1 MDSCDS
7 ILEIKGVKPTPNRIL
22 VLRAMLDAGHP
33 VSLAELDSILG
44 TVDRSSIFR
53 VLSLFA
59 RTHVAHE
66 IEDGSGMMKYEVCG
80 GGQECTLDDMHVH
93 FYCEACHRTF
103 CLKDIRIPE
112 IDLPEGFSID
122 SVNFMVKGVCP
133 DCSGKEV

>member
-1 MDSCDS
+1 
-7 ILEIKGVKPTPNRIL
+7 
-22 VLRAMLDAGHP
+22 
-33 VSLAELDSILG
+33 
-44 TVDRSSIFR
+44 
-53 VLSLFA
+53 
-59 RTHVAHE
+59 
-66 IEDGSGMMKYEVCG
+66 MMKYEVCG